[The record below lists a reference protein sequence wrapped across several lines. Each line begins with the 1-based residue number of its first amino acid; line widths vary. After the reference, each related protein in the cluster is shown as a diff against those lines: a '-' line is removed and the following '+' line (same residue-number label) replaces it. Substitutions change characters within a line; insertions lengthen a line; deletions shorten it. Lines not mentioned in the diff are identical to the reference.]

1 MKINEGWKK
10 VQRLIEMRTMIAT
23 WAISLVAVAQ
33 VSQVILADVY
43 NSKEHLSL
51 KIISRDRE
59 MI

>member
-10 VQRLIEMRTMIAT
+10 VQGLIEMRTMIAT

-51 KIISRDRE
+51 KIISRDWE